1 MPRIRTIKPEFFTS
15 DTVSELP
22 LRARLTWIGLWT
34 HCDDHGRCRA
44 NVKLIKA
51 AVWPLD
57 NVSLREIEDDIEAL
71 SAQRLVFGY
80 IADDGKNYLQITG
93 WTEHQKVDRP
103 SKSIIPAPTEAQ
115 RNAGLNPRPVDNP
128 VYRGFSQV
136 GLPSRDP
143 REDVASTRE
152 PLALE
157 RKGKERKGADS
168 RRLANTS
175 ATSPSPPDP
184 EPPSKCEEHKNLAKP
199 PACGACAD
207 ARRTNEEWHVERR
220 RRIADAPKC
229 PHHRGQ
235 LAHNCSICASEVK
248 AASARALGETTQAL
262 PLVAARRTPP

>member
-34 HCDDHGRCRA
+34 HCDDHGRCRG

-57 NVSLREIEDDIEAL
+57 NVSLRDIEEDIEAL
-71 SAQRLVFGY
+71 IAQRLVFGY

-115 RNAGLNPRPVDNP
+115 RRAGTIPKPVDNP
-128 VYRGFSQV
+128 IYRGFAQL
-136 GLPSRDP
+136 GMDSRDP

-157 RKGKERKGADS
+157 RKGMERKGADS
-168 RRLANTS
+168 RALANAPAPTDS
-175 ATSPSPPDP
+175 RPDP
-184 EPPSKCEEHKNLAKP
+184 EPPSKCEEHKHHAKP
-199 PACGACAD
+199 PPCGACAG
-207 ARRTNEEWHVERR
+207 ARKANEEWHLERR

-229 PHHRGQ
+229 PEHRGQ
-235 LAHNCSICASEVK
+235 LAHNCSQCLSEAKV
-248 AASARALGETTQAL
+248 APAALTETTRAMPFITTGASA
-262 PLVAARRTPP
+262 